1 MHVEYECDAWLCS
14 LAKLFWVYQR
24 SLFHVAEEKERK
36 RPVPTNN
43 NFITFALLK
52 RTRLRLLTAVTLLP
66 ADAQNALAM
75 AQEKER
81 AATEKLTEVSSRC
94 AALEASNS
102 QLRQEKALL
111 TAQLESNRRRIEMLE
126 DRRAR

>member
-1 MHVEYECDAWLCS
+1 M
-14 LAKLFWVYQR
+14 
-24 SLFHVAEEKERK
+24 
-36 RPVPTNN
+36 
-43 NFITFALLK
+43 FALLK
-52 RTRLRLLTAVTLLP
+52 WTRLTLLTAVMLLP

-81 AATEKLTEVSSRC
+81 AATEKLTEVSSRS